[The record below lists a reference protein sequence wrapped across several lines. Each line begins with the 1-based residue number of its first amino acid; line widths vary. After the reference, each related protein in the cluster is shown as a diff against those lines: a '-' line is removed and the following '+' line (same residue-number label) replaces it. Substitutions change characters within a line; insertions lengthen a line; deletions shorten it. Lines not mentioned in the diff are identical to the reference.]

1 MSEDRRLAPFIRRI
15 NMMISRGALEGTSDD
30 GDIQTMQVALL
41 ADETADDVERIQTYG
56 LSTNP
61 PNGGDALVAFVGG
74 NRDHGVVL
82 AVNDRGSRPKGLKSG
97 EVVLYNDQSVKL
109 SLTADGDLAIETK
122 RHVEIEATEDITI
135 KAKTMAIEVE
145 EGVTI
150 TAPDGVTIKGDLVV
164 EGSITASGSSAAVA
178 RMAQDTSLFLV
189 WRDENGAL
197 HPAAQVRVDQ
207 SDPAIGGGRWLYI
220 AP

>member
-1 MSEDRRLAPFIRRI
+1 MSEDRRLAPFIRRL

-61 PNGGDALVAFVGG
+61 PAGGDALVAFVGG

-97 EVVLYNDQSVKL
+97 EVVLYNDQDVRV
-109 SLTADGDLAIETK
+109 SLTTDGDLKIATK
-122 RHVEIEATEDITI
+122 RHVEIEATEEITI

-145 EGVTI
+145 EALTI
-150 TAPDGVTIKGDLVV
+150 IAPDGVHIDGDLVV
-164 EGSITASGSSAAVA
+164 DGDIRATGSIT
-178 RMAQDTSLFLV
+178 
-189 WRDENGAL
+189 GA
-197 HPAAQVRVDQ
+197 P
-207 SDPAIGGGRWLYI
+207 
-220 AP
+220 

>member
-15 NMMISRGALEGTSDD
+15 NMMISRGALEGTADD
-30 GDIQTMQVALL
+30 SDIQTMQVALL

-150 TAPDGVTIKGDLVV
+150 KGDLVV

>member
-1 MSEDRRLAPFIRRI
+1 VSEDRRLAPFIRRI
-15 NMMISRGALEGTSDD
+15 NMMISRGALEGTADD

-97 EVVLYNDQSVKL
+97 EVVLYNDQDVRV
-109 SLTADGDLAIETK
+109 SLTTDGDLKIATR
-122 RHVEIEATEDITI
+122 RHVEIEATEEITI

-145 EGVTI
+145 EAVTI
-150 TAPDGVTIKGDLVV
+150 IAPDGVHIDGDLVV
-164 EGSITASGSSAAVA
+164 DGDIRATGSIT
-178 RMAQDTSLFLV
+178 
-189 WRDENGAL
+189 GA
-197 HPAAQVRVDQ
+197 P
-207 SDPAIGGGRWLYI
+207 
-220 AP
+220 